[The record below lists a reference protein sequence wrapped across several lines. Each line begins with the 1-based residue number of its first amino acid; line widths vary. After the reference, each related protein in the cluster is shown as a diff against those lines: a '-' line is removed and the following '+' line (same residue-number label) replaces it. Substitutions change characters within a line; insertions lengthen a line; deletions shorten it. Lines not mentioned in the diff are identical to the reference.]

1 MVMKGQTEIWKSHPD
16 IVGIE
21 ASTFGNI
28 RMLDRLVSSEKGTC
42 FTKEH
47 ILKQHENNRG
57 YLLVKIP
64 VGEKWVT
71 KSAHRLVAQT
81 FIPNPDSLTEVNHKN
96 CDRHDNRVSN
106 LEWCSH
112 SYNIQ
117 YRDKFGKSIGH
128 PVFVINLTTLKVSN
142 YPSQSKASIA
152 LGINSG
158 SVNAVISGRTK
169 QAHGLWFTNADDKAV
184 DLTKQKL
191 REIGKTKLT
200 AADSASADFVS
211 KIISE

>member
-1 MVMKGQTEIWKSHPD
+1 MKGQTEIWKSHPD
-16 IVGIE
+16 ILGIE
-21 ASTFGNI
+21 VSTFG
-28 RMLDRLVSSEKGTC
+28 RVRTLDRVVSSENGTR
-42 FTKEH
+42 FTKGR

-57 YLLVKIP
+57 YLLLKIL

-71 KSAHRLVAQT
+71 KSAHRLAAQT
-81 FIPNPDSLTEVNHKN
+81 FITNPDSLTEVNHKN

-112 SYNIQ
+112 SYNIK
-117 YRDKFGKSIGH
+117 YRDKFGKSTGR
-128 PVFVINLTTLKVSN
+128 PVFVINLTTLKVSK
-142 YPSQSKASIA
+142 YPSQSQASIA

-169 QAHGLWFTNADDKAV
+169 QAHGYWFVNADDKAV

-191 REIGKTKLT
+191 REIGKTRLT